1 MAGGVPVSA
10 GHVWRELPI
19 GRIMRAPDLP
29 SHVPQWHWTCNFY
42 GKSGGGGSGSGDD
55 LDHCKRQFKAAS
67 PERMRC
73 GGDSGAQPRRRAC
86 GLLIR
91 SNFSRSTAS
100 PHRPCH
106 HILRRT
112 APLGFRKSTPV
123 LQNISQKVCTN
134 KLVG

>member
-1 MAGGVPVSA
+1 MQGRQDTRAGSYERSLYTVAGEVNLKVPKLRRQTFETA
-10 GHVWRELPI
+10 
-19 GRIMRAPDLP
+19 IMRAPDLP

-73 GGDSGAQPRRRAC
+73 GGDSGARPRRRAC

-112 APLGFRKSTPV
+112 APSGLS
-123 LQNISQKVCTN
+123 
-134 KLVG
+134 